1 MKNWTGERLETFVY
15 NRIAIEHLHRYSIAT
30 EYCSDKIVLDIACGE
45 GYGSHLMSE
54 KASFVYGVD
63 IDNECISQAK
73 LKYKKQ
79 NIEFL
84 VGSTSK
90 IPLEDN
96 SVDIVVSYETIE
108 HHDEHDEMM
117 TEIKRVLKPNGLLI
131 ISTPDKLYYSDMRKL
146 ENEFHVKELYKEE
159 FSDLASR
166 YFSQTQLLSQIYNN
180 GNSMVLDEQYL
191 KELKFFSGDYAAIRE
206 KKWNALFLIII
217 ACDGDFKRQ
226 NISVFDGGSISKK
239 ELVNEIQNS
248 ATYKAGHFILSP
260 FKFLKRKLK

>member
-117 TEIKRVLKPNGLLI
+117 TEIKRVLKHGGLFCLAI
-131 ISTPDKLYYSDMRKL
+131 GTKEFMEKLPFTKYRFKLYDASDAEQLFRSAG
-146 ENEFHVKELYKEE
+146 FIVTDVKQQK
-159 FSDLASR
+159 DLTTSHTGEIVDR
-166 YFSQTQLLSQIYNN
+166 
-180 GNSMVLDEQYL
+180 D
-191 KELKFFSGDYAAIRE
+191 
-206 KKWNALFLIII
+206 III
-217 ACDGDFKRQ
+217 MTARRDGK
-226 NISVFDGGSISKK
+226 
-239 ELVNEIQNS
+239 
-248 ATYKAGHFILSP
+248 
-260 FKFLKRKLK
+260 